1 MDLPA
6 KLQLLKQVP
15 YFASLPP
22 SELRELAAGPRERH
36 YQAGDVIFRKGDQCE
51 GLCVVLSGRVRTVTT
66 SAEGR
71 EQVLK
76 VFGPG
81 RSFAEIP
88 VFDDEPL
95 PADGVAVTD
104 STIALLPPA
113 DVVDL
118 LRHHPDVA
126 LDVIRLFASR
136 LRAYKVFVEDLS
148 LRNVVARVAKLLL
161 DRARGQTTLVEE
173 AGSLRLRYTQD
184 EIAAMVGSVR
194 EVVQRALK
202 TLEHAGVIQMTRG
215 RIRIIDVEGLNLW
228 IESESRGFDVSGT
241 LGAERSNHPRRP
253 RSSAR
258 PVVDTLTASR
268 PADVVAG
275 QATPGSPA
283 RLAVGTAPTEE
294 QDARSTGRRRAVR

>member
-1 MDLPA
+1 MNLPS

-22 SELRELAAGPRERH
+22 SELRQLAAGLRERQ
-36 YQAGDVIFRKGDQCE
+36 YQAGDVIFRKGDACE

-81 RSFAEIP
+81 RTFAEIP

-95 PADGVAVTD
+95 PTDAVAVTD
-104 STIALLPPA
+104 STIALFPPA
-113 DVVDL
+113 VVVDL
-118 LRHHPDVA
+118 VRHHPDVA

-161 DRARGQTTLVEE
+161 DRARGQTTLVED
-173 AGSLRLRYTQD
+173 AASLRLRYTQD

-215 RIRIIDVEGLNLW
+215 RILIIDVEGLNLW
-228 IESESRGFDVSGT
+228 SESESRVFDVSAVPGT
-241 LGAERSNHPRRP
+241 RSTNRSTRQRHSQTLAE
-253 RSSAR
+253 
-258 PVVDTLTASR
+258 
-268 PADVVAG
+268 
-275 QATPGSPA
+275 PA
-283 RLAVGTAPTEE
+283 RL
-294 QDARSTGRRRAVR
+294 GR